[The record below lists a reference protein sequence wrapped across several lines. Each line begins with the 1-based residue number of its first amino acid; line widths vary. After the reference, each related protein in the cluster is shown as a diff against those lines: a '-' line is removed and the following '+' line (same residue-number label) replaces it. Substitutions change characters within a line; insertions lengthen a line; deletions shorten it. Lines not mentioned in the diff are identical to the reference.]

1 MAGQRLRSLLPCL
14 TLSRGL
20 HVGCRLEGQQV
31 VEPPHTQSGSK
42 MKKSFL
48 PFSHF
53 LTDSHGRQHD
63 YLRISISERLEGGGG
78 LISLSVT
85 HWSRCNLRCQY
96 CMPGEGVTLTPGS
109 QLLTQ
114 DEIIKIAEIFV
125 SEGVKKVIQRP
136 VWDDHYTLLL
146 H

>member
-1 MAGQRLRSLLPCL
+1 
-14 TLSRGL
+14 
-20 HVGCRLEGQQV
+20 
-31 VEPPHTQSGSK
+31 
-42 MKKSFL
+42 
-48 PFSHF
+48 
-53 LTDSHGRQHD
+53 
-63 YLRISISERLEGGGG
+63 
-78 LISLSVT
+78 
-85 HWSRCNLRCQY
+85 
-96 CMPGEGVTLTPGS
+96 MPGEGVTLTPGS